1 MLMFYSCGNVNS
13 DAAVITVPSSSS
25 GLEAQMFFLT
35 CGIMKTS
42 SVQMLLTN
50 TQTQSTLISWPLG
63 CSSKRHQSLPL
74 TQTVEDSAAFFS
86 ISRLKTDHTA
96 SQDGKQINRQLTK
109 SSVTPQQM
117 LGAKVGCWGGFFVP
131 IFAWRGC
138 GADKDAGQQE
148 LGFHS
153 CITVLW
159 AALARGI
166 PSAGW
171 QSWYLAAPGITSPPL
186 RKLWA
191 AEPSRSCLA
200 SFLFLCSCFFIN
212 SKKARSRKSSIV
224 CPCLGIKLRIKSN
237 FTLAYNVLE
246 DVFLFSWRPGLNS
259 GWNRE
264 DSV

>member
-35 CGIMKTS
+35 CGIMETS

-74 TQTVEDSAAFFS
+74 TQTVEDRAAFFS
-86 ISRLKTDHTA
+86 VSRLKTDHTA
-96 SQDGKQINRQLTK
+96 SQDWKQINRQLT
-109 SSVTPQQM
+109 SLTPWQM
-117 LGAKVGCWGGFFVP
+117 LWAKVGCWGGVFVP
-131 IFAWRGC
+131 TFAWRVC
-138 GADKDAGQQE
+138 GADKGAGQQE
-148 LGFHS
+148 LCFHS
-153 CITVLW
+153 CMDCPVGSPGTGNPFCWMAELIFGCTWYNLSS
-159 AALARGI
+159 LENSSEQHKRQELLGI
-166 PSAGW
+166 IP
-171 QSWYLAAPGITSPPL
+171 
-186 RKLWA
+186 
-191 AEPSRSCLA
+191 
-200 SFLFLCSCFFIN
+200 LCSCFFIN

-224 CPCLGIKLRIKSN
+224 CPSLGINLRIKLN
-237 FTLAYNVLE
+237 FTLAYNVSENVL
-246 DVFLFSWRPGLNS
+246 LLSWRPGLNR